1 MAKAHVMG
9 HGTVRSTGTALPGT
23 RIARAEQP
31 AALIEETLKRAEQ
44 EQVRFINLQFTD
56 LMGIVKSVTIPL
68 HQLEDCARNGKWF
81 DGSSIEG
88 FARIAESDMFL
99 IPDLQTFAV
108 MPWERD
114 TFPGYRNGNGN
125 GHSSPNGHERLA
137 GREGTTAA
145 RIICWVYNPN
155 GEIFAGDPRAVL
167 ARALDYAAKLGYA
180 YNTGPELEFY
190 LFKPENGLLTTNT
203 HDTGGYFDL
212 SEDEGNYVR
221 KDMVNALEAMGIKV
235 ETSHHEVGPGQ
246 HEIDF
251 EYSDALSTADNAVTF
266 KYTLKAVAAAHGLH
280 ATFMPKP
287 VFGLA
292 GNGMHTHQSLAA
304 LEGGKNLFGDMD
316 DPYNLTPL
324 AKQFIA
330 GQLAHARAIASI
342 TNPTVNS
349 YKRLVPGYEAPV
361 YVSWARVNR
370 SALIRIPKI
379 NPVKPQA
386 ARIELRCPDPSCNPY
401 LAFAVMLRAGLEG
414 IERNL
419 PVPEPVE
426 ENLYHF
432 DESERARRN
441 ITTLPGSLAEALDEL
456 EGDELIRETLGEHVY
471 ERFLEAKRQEWDEFR
486 IRVTP
491 WEVERYLDAY

>member
-1 MAKAHVMG
+1 MSKG
-9 HGTVRSTGTALPGT
+9 HGNGHGAGKPIGTALPGT
-23 RIARAEQP
+23 TLATAEQP
-31 AALIEETLKRAEQ
+31 AELIEQTLKRAEQ
-44 EQVRFINLQFTD
+44 EGVRFINLQFTD

-68 HQLEDCARNGKWF
+68 HQLEDSARNGKWF

-99 IPDLQTFAV
+99 IPDLRTFAV
-108 MPWERD
+108 MPWEREG
-114 TFPGYRNGNGN
+114 FSGYRTSGNG
-125 GHSSPNGHERLA
+125 STPS
-137 GREGTTAA
+137 GRDGTTAA

-167 ARALDYAAKLGYA
+167 ARALEYAAKLGYR

-190 LFKPENGLLTTNT
+190 LFKPEEGILTTNT

-212 SEDEGNYVR
+212 SEDEGNHVR

-266 KYTLKAVAAAHGLH
+266 KYTLKAVAAGHGLH

-304 LEGGKNLFGDMD
+304 LEGGNNLFGDMD

-330 GQLAHARAIASI
+330 GQLAHARALAAL

-361 YVSWARVNR
+361 YISWARVNR

-379 NPVKPQA
+379 NPAKPQA

-401 LAFAVMLRAGLEG
+401 LAFAVMLRAGLAG
-414 IERNL
+414 IEQNL
-419 PVPEPVE
+419 PVPDPVE

-441 ITTLPGSLAEALDEL
+441 IATLPGSLAEALAELETDEL
-456 EGDELIRETLGEHVY
+456 LQETLGEHVY
-471 ERFLEAKRQEWDEFR
+471 ERFIEAKRQEWDEFR

-491 WEVERYLDAY
+491 WEVDRYLDSY